1 MTSLFSPRLG
11 FALKAIAA
19 GALLTSTAG
28 AIHAQTAIDTN
39 TGSVRA
45 SEPVTLNFANAEIE
59 AVARTMATI
68 TGRNVVVDPR
78 VKGQLTLVTER
89 AVPPAA
95 AFQQFLAALRL
106 QGFTVVETAGLYKV
120 VPEADAKLQG
130 GSVSVVQGSSGSAP
144 SGGQIVTQIFKLN
157 FESAA
162 NLVPVLRP
170 LISPNNTIN
179 VNPGNNSLVITDY
192 ADNLQRLARIIAA
205 MDVSNASDV
214 EVIPLRNA
222 VATDLAPLV
231 ARLIDG
237 GGGSGPA
244 PAAGQ
249 GQADTSFKTTLLAEP
264 RSNSLILRAA
274 NPARVAQV
282 RALVDRLDQ
291 PPVPGSSASTGN
303 IHVVYLKNADA
314 TKLATTLRAAMAA
327 MGNSSGGSGAASAGG
342 AAAAPSGGLSN
353 AGSSSGS
360 MLSTGSGFAG
370 GTSGNAGLGAG
381 SSLGTGSTNNN
392 QPSTGGQIQADPTT
406 NSLIITAPEPLYRQ
420 LRTVIDQLDG
430 RRAQVLVESL
440 IVEVTASKLAEF
452 GIQWQGLLGKQG
464 DGTVGVIGTNSG
476 QAGANI
482 LNITAALA
490 TRNVAGLTGTG
501 GLGNGMNIGLAPRI
515 NGQYYLGA
523 LANFLQNSGDA
534 NVLST
539 PNLMTLDNEEARI
552 IIGNNVPFVTGS
564 YANSTGSS
572 TVNPFTTVERKDVGL
587 MLKVRPQI
595 SENGTVKMS
604 IYQEVSKIDGS
615 TLNNANGPTTSK
627 RSIESNVVVDDGNI
641 IVIGGLLEDSYQQ
654 GEDKVPV
661 MGDLPVVGGLF
672 RSENR
677 RRNKTN
683 LMVFLRPVVVRDN
696 ATSDA
701 LMTDRYEAI
710 RALQQV
716 TQPSSSLMMNSVSGA
731 PVLPALPERNIVPAA
746 TPAAVPATPVV
757 PAPMQQLAPSLPP
770 PQGGGAATPSPVS
783 SNTAPAA
790 QQQTAAAGTPLYYVN
805 LGVFGQD
812 ASGRAAMAKLRDA
825 ALPLAVQTVETN
837 RGKATRVRV
846 GPYATE
852 EAAQAAAAQVRSSG
866 LAQNATVAAQPL

>member
-1 MTSLFSPRLG
+1 MTFLFAPHLRIT
-11 FALKAIAA
+11 LKTIATS
-19 GALLTSTAG
+19 ALLISASG
-28 AIHAQTAIDTN
+28 QIHAQTAIDTR
-39 TGSVRA
+39 TGSVRQ

-78 VKGQLTLVTER
+78 VKGQLNLVTER

-106 QGFTVVETAGLYKV
+106 QGFTVVESAGLYKV

-130 GSVSVVQGSSGSAP
+130 GSVSVVQGSSGTAP
-144 SGGQIVTQIFKLN
+144 GGGQIVTQIFKLN

-192 ADNLQRLARIIAA
+192 ADNLQRLARIVAA

-237 GGGSGPA
+237 GSGNGNGT
-244 PAAGQ
+244 PAAAP
-249 GQADTSFKTTLLAEP
+249 GQADTSFKTTLIAEP

-274 NPARVAQV
+274 NRARVAQV
-282 RALVDRLDQ
+282 RALVDQLDQ
-291 PPVPGSSASTGN
+291 APVPGSSAANGN

-327 MGNSSGGSGAASAGG
+327 MG
-342 AAAAPSGGLSN
+342 
-353 AGSSSGS
+353 GSSSNGGGAS
-360 MLSTGSGFAG
+360 SAG
-370 GTSGNAGLGAG
+370 GTSSTPTNTGLSTGGGLSSNGSSGTSSNMGLGSG
-381 SSLGTGSTNNN
+381 SSGAMGTSSTNNN

-406 NSLIITAPEPLYRQ
+406 NSLIISAPEPVYRQ
-420 LRTVIDQLDG
+420 LRAVIDKLDG

-440 IVEVTASKLAEF
+440 IVEVSANKLAEF
-452 GIQWQGLLGKQG
+452 GIQWQGILGKQG

-482 LNITAALA
+482 LGLTAAIA
-490 TRNVAGLTGTG
+490 TGSTTAIGTAAA
-501 GLGNGMNIGLAPRI
+501 GLGNGLNLGLAPRI

-539 PNLMTLDNEEARI
+539 PNLMTLDNEEAKI

-564 YANSTGSS
+564 YANSGTGN

-595 SENGTVKMS
+595 SENGTVKMA
-604 IYQEVSKIDGS
+604 IYQEISKIDPATVS
-615 TLNNANGPTTSK
+615 NANGPTTSK
-627 RSIESNVVVDDGNI
+627 RSIESNVVVDDGSI
-641 IVIGGLLEDSYQQ
+641 IVIGGLLEDSYSQ
-654 GEDKVPV
+654 GQDKVPL

-677 RRNKTN
+677 TRNKTN
-683 LMVFLRPVVVRDN
+683 LMVFLRPIVVRDN
-696 ATSDA
+696 ATSEA
-701 LMTDRYEAI
+701 LMLDRYEAI

-716 TQPSSSLMMNSVSGA
+716 TQPAPSLMMNSVSGA
-731 PVLPALPERNIVPAA
+731 PVLPALPARPTPAPYVQPAQQLGPQQPAA
-746 TPAAVPATPVV
+746 PAVPTPV
-757 PAPMQQLAPSLPP
+757 PPQPMQQLVPTPMPPNSTGVPLSSAPTDL
-770 PQGGGAATPSPVS
+770 V
-783 SNTAPAA
+783 
-790 QQQTAAAGTPLYYVN
+790 
-805 LGVFGQD
+805 
-812 ASGRAAMAKLRDA
+812 
-825 ALPLAVQTVETN
+825 
-837 RGKATRVRV
+837 VRM
-846 GPYATE
+846 
-852 EAAQAAAAQVRSSG
+852 AAAAVPGPRV
-866 LAQNATVAAQPL
+866 L

>member
-1 MTSLFSPRLG
+1 MTFLFAPRLR
-11 FALKAIAA
+11 FTLKTIAA
-19 GALLTSTAG
+19 SAILTCASG
-28 AIHAQTAIDTN
+28 QIGAQTAVDTR
-39 TGSVRA
+39 TGSVRP

-78 VKGQLTLVTER
+78 VKGQLTLITER
-89 AVPPAA
+89 AVTPAA

-106 QGFTVVETAGLYKV
+106 QGFTVVESAGLYKV

-130 GSVSVVQGSSGSAP
+130 GSVSVSRGGTP
-144 SGGQIVTQIFKLN
+144 GPGGGQIVTQIFKLN
-157 FESAA
+157 YENAA

-192 ADNLQRLARIIAA
+192 ADNLQRLARIVAA

-214 EVIPLRNA
+214 EVIPLKNA
-222 VATDLAPLV
+222 IASDLAPLV
-231 ARLIDG
+231 SRLIDG
-237 GGGSGPA
+237 GSANGGAAAAAA
-244 PAAGQ
+244 P
-249 GQADTSFKTTLLAEP
+249 GQADTSFKTTLIAEP

-282 RALVDRLDQ
+282 RALVAQLDQ
-291 PPVPGSSASTGN
+291 APAPGSSAASGN

-327 MGNSSGGSGAASAGG
+327 MGGNNGGAASGGGG
-342 AAAAPSGGLSN
+342 ASAPAPSTGLSTGGMLSTN
-353 AGSSSGS
+353 GSSSGS
-360 MLSTGSGFAG
+360 SSTGGLGSSASAM
-370 GTSGNAGLGAG
+370 GTS
-381 SSLGTGSTNNN
+381 STNNN

-420 LRTVIDQLDG
+420 LRDVIDKLDG

-440 IVEVTASKLAEF
+440 IVEVSANKVAEF
-452 GIQWQGLLGKQG
+452 GIQWQGVLGKNG

-476 QAGANI
+476 KAGANI
-482 LNITAALA
+482 LNVTAALA
-490 TRNVAGLTGTG
+490 SGSTTSIATAASS
-501 GLGNGMNIGLAPRI
+501 LGNGLNLALAPRI

-595 SENGTVKMS
+595 SENGTVKMA
-604 IYQEVSKIDGS
+604 IYQEVSKIDTA
-615 TLNNANGPTTSK
+615 TLSNANGPTTSK

-641 IVIGGLLEDSYQQ
+641 IVIGGLLEDSYSQ
-654 GEDKVPV
+654 GQDKVPV
-661 MGDLPVVGGLF
+661 MGDIPVLGNLF

-677 RRNKTN
+677 TRNKTN
-683 LMVFLRPVVVRDN
+683 LMVFLRPIVVRDN

-701 LMTDRYEAI
+701 LMMDRYEAI
-710 RALQQV
+710 RALQQN
-716 TQPSSSLMMNSVSGA
+716 TQPAPSVVMKSVSGA
-731 PVLPALPERNIVPAA
+731 PILPALPQRAEP
-746 TPAAVPATPVV
+746 
-757 PAPMQQLAPSLPP
+757 
-770 PQGGGAATPSPVS
+770 GAATVP
-783 SNTAPAA
+783 
-790 QQQTAAAGTPLYYVN
+790 
-805 LGVFGQD
+805 
-812 ASGRAAMAKLRDA
+812 
-825 ALPLAVQTVETN
+825 
-837 RGKATRVRV
+837 
-846 GPYATE
+846 
-852 EAAQAAAAQVRSSG
+852 
-866 LAQNATVAAQPL
+866 AQPLAPLPAETSPR